1 MEIPEGE
8 ESNKINIW
16 NKKDWEFLAINI
28 RQQITDPGSSEKT
41 DEKKYWKLY
50 WRISFYKEKKV

>member
-8 ESNKINIW
+8 ESNKRNIW

-28 RQQITDPGSSEKT
+28 RQQTTDPGSSEKT

-50 WRISFYKEKKV
+50 WGI